1 MQSWT
6 LRGMPGR
13 VKRVVPGLSE
23 TEKEAM
29 RPEVNPIIYHHS
41 RAVTIRHSPYWSPPI
56 QRYQPLASL
65 IRWEIDRSGLGALR
79 LESHSSRN
87 QSRRET
93 LLLCSLCP
101 SGNVLRREDRAA

>member
-23 TEKEAM
+23 TEKEGM
-29 RPEVNPIIYHHS
+29 RPEVNPTIYHHS

-56 QRYQPLASL
+56 QRYQPLR
-65 IRWEIDRSGLGALR
+65 IIDQMGDRSLR
-79 LESHSSRN
+79 SR
-87 QSRRET
+87 SI
-93 LLLCSLCP
+93 
-101 SGNVLRREDRAA
+101 AARKP